1 MSASCS
7 RLSQSQGFTLVE
19 LVVFISIVT
28 VALAGVMTALSYTN
42 KFSPDPEVHKQALV
56 IAEGLMQEIQ
66 QVPFTYCDPND
77 ANAATATAYTDCAA
91 NSEQLLTGPS
101 PNTES
106 RYNQTNPFDNVADY
120 GGFSMPDASCA
131 GICRV
136 GDATPISGLSGYTAN
151 VVLTNVGGTGSFP
164 GLPADAVIQVA
175 ITVTGPANTTVLLK
189 GYRVRYAPR
198 I

>member
-1 MSASCS
+1 MSARCS
-7 RLSQSQGFTLVE
+7 PLLRHHGFTLVE

-66 QVPFTYCDPND
+66 QVPFTFCDPND
-77 ANAATATAYTDCAA
+77 ANAATATTYTDCAA
-91 NSEQLLTGPS
+91 NSQQLLTGPS

-120 GGFSMPDASCA
+120 GGFSMPDANCA

-136 GDATPISGLSGYTAN
+136 GDATPITGLSGYSAN